1 MLTAKGAATR
11 ERIVAAAAE
20 EIRIN
25 GVAGTTLDD
34 VAARSRTS
42 KGQIFHYFAGGK
54 DELLVAVAQYEAD
67 RVLRDQQPH
76 LGELDSWPAW
86 QRWADAVVDRYERQG
101 PRCPLGVLLTEI
113 GRSSAAAQQVTTTL
127 LHQWQDH
134 VAAGVRRMQ
143 ERGLVST
150 RFDPQ
155 RSAAAIIAG
164 VQGGVVL
171 LMTTGSSEHLRAA
184 LDASMVYLRSP

>member
-11 ERIVAAAAE
+11 QRIVAVAAE
-20 EIRIN
+20 QIRTN
-25 GVAGTTLDD
+25 GIAATTLDD

-42 KGQIFHYFAGGK
+42 KGQIFHYFPDGK

-67 RVLRDQQPH
+67 RVLGDQQPH
-76 LGELDSWPAW
+76 LGLLDSWVAW
-86 QRWADAVVDRYERQG
+86 QRWADAVVERYERQG

-113 GRSSAAAQQVTTTL
+113 GRSSPAAQQVTTTL
-127 LHQWQDH
+127 LQQWQDH
-134 VAAGVRRMQ
+134 LAAGVQRMQ
-143 ERGLVST
+143 ERGLVSV
-150 RFDPQ
+150 RLHPQ

-171 LMTTGSSEHLRAA
+171 LMTTGSSDHLRAA